1 MSSPLRPRRRR
12 AVPVRTGAVVALVAL
27 LSGAFVAPAAAADL
41 PADAPTDT
49 TAPVDHADGADPADE
64 SPSDA
69 ESVAADDS
77 AQPTAPPEQD
87 LPVPVPAVA
96 PDAVA
101 PNADLALQIVLAGI
115 ATGTAPF
122 DADDAPG
129 HDSSATNDL
138 VRTHDTVTYRVEI
151 QLDGA
156 AAGDTVNVHQTLPEG
171 LRWPSVAGLPAYCGA
186 GSVVS
191 DDHRVLDCVLS
202 GVLPNSVTSYDL
214 VASAESM
221 PNGSVLTSPSDALTA
236 MANDA
241 VSGAL
246 AEDTAD
252 VPAAT
257 ASSGPRVNLGV
268 RPSLV
273 SNTSNQG
280 GVPGF
285 LVHYDAYLDLAGYN
299 AAGGLGARG
308 QSNVVDD
315 VTFIIDL
322 DDVSPNSQLSDKT
335 ACSAGAREGR
345 VFPKVRGGGDDA
357 VTDSG
362 TWTCRIDPT
371 DPRRITVTVSGA
383 DLSADHIPTKTA
395 NGGSIPLRGYLS
407 LGKFGIFTPRD
418 DVPADGSIT
427 TRIALRDLI
436 ATGTDAA
443 GERISNAAEP
453 LDDNTATANLIRRA
467 DGNHGTRYVDETT
480 KLIPVPGQFLPG
492 TGDGVV
498 VPGQQYRA
506 LTMFNNRGGTEFTG
520 QVFCQVFDTKTQHA
534 EVGLD
539 GVPARSHGTTDVV
552 IEYGTRP
559 TVDVSADDATRWGQM
574 TDTTCADGDD
584 VWTTDPSSIDAED
597 ITKIRYRSA
606 NGVIAMGASVMASV
620 TLAMND
626 GVPAGTILAE
636 TYSLFSPEQ
645 YPDDRE
651 TSKWY
656 AKDGWYHGKYD
667 PANATNADYPRGDRL
682 IAANAVI
689 GIGKRAI
696 EPAVDPG
703 SPAQLLAGDRVR
715 FEVTPQITSVP
726 GQGNA
731 ARDVV
736 VVDRLPA
743 GLVYDPTEVS
753 HVPDSVELAEDG
765 TTLLTW
771 KLGQIER
778 GAEPVIRYWATSDA
792 TLVGDLVNQVVVAS
806 PDDPGS
812 LEEVPEDATMQDAHY
827 GRQTVSLRAP
837 GGLRVQKSVDQH
849 VIESGDRIDYRLA
862 YANMN
867 ATGAQEDVALV
878 DVLPFVGDSRGSTAA
893 GVLADEIEAADGDRV
908 LYTSADPAAVQA
920 ASAIDGT
927 DTSRELPD
935 GFEWCTS
942 DDFGSEACPDSL
954 AEVTA
959 FRVEVA
965 ELDALER
972 HEIVVEL
979 TTDGAVSGAEYRND
993 ATVRS
998 ASQTLGAR
1006 SPLVAT
1012 TVVSSSIGE
1021 RLWWDRDADG
1031 LDDDG
1036 ADGQPGDGV
1045 AGVPLSLDGVDKHG
1059 AIVSEETET
1068 DADGRYR
1075 FSGLVSGAYTISVD
1089 LPEGAEITGFRVGD
1103 DGLVN
1108 SALDPESS
1116 TMEDIVVVD
1125 PSPTGTDAVDLT
1137 WNGGIVEVELPVTP
1151 PVTGPE
1157 EPTDPTDPSV
1167 PSKPTPTTSATPQ
1180 ATPERPS
1187 GTQGPLATT
1196 GVLWLGQAAI
1206 AAMLLLVIG
1215 GAAILVVRAR
1225 RARSDAEESNG

>member
-1 MSSPLRPRRRR
+1 MSILHRPRRRN
-12 AVPVRTGAVVALVAL
+12 AAASAGAVVALAAL
-27 LSGAFVAPAAAADL
+27 LTGTVAAPAAATDL
-41 PADAPTDT
+41 PTDEPTE
-49 TAPVDHADGADPADE
+49 TAPVDEPTENGQLDTEEPSSDSDSDKTATPPTTPPTEPA
-64 SPSDA
+64 
-69 ESVAADDS
+69 AA
-77 AQPTAPPEQD
+77 PN
-87 LPVPVPAVA
+87 
-96 PDAVA
+96 AVA
-101 PNADLALQIVLAGI
+101 PNADLALQIALASV

-129 HDSSATNDL
+129 QDSSATNDI
-138 VRTHDTVTYRVEI
+138 VRTHDTVTYRVEV

-156 AAGDTVNVHQTLPEG
+156 AAGDLVTVRQALPDG
-171 LRWPSVAGLPAYCGA
+171 LRWPSIAGLPAYCGA
-186 GSVVS
+186 GSTVS
-191 DDHRVLDCVLS
+191 EDQRVLDCVVA

-214 VASAESM
+214 VATAESM
-221 PNGSVLTSPSDALTA
+221 PHGSVLEAAPGAIRASASDAS
-236 MANDA
+236 
-241 VSGAL
+241 SGAP
-246 AEDTAD
+246 AEDSAD
-252 VPAAT
+252 VPSIT

-268 RPSLV
+268 RPSV
-273 SNTSNQG
+273 ISNTSQQG

-285 LVHYDAYLDLAGYN
+285 LVYYDAYLDLAGYN

-315 VTFIIDL
+315 VTFVIDL
-322 DDVSPNSQLSDKT
+322 DDVSPNSRLSDNT
-335 ACSAGAREGR
+335 ACSAGAREVR
-345 VFPKVRGGGDDA
+345 IFPKAGGGGDDA

-362 TWTCRIDPT
+362 TWSCRVDPN
-371 DPRRITVTVSGA
+371 DPRRITMTVSGA

-395 NGGSIPLRGYLS
+395 NGGSIPLRGYLA

-443 GERISNAAEP
+443 GGLISNVQEP
-453 LDDNTATANLIRRA
+453 LDDNSATASLIRRP
-467 DGNHGTRYVDETT
+467 DGNHGTRYVDERTT
-480 KLIPVPGQFLPG
+480 SLVPVPGQFLPG

-506 LTMFNNRGGTEFTG
+506 LTMFDNRGGTEFTG

-534 EVGLD
+534 AVGLD
-539 GVPARSHGTTDVV
+539 GVPARSHGTTDIV

-559 TVDVSADDATRWGQM
+559 TVDASADDATRWGQM

-584 VWTTDPSSIDAED
+584 TWTTDPSTIAVED

-606 NGVIAMGASVMASV
+606 NGVIAIGATVMASV

-636 TYSLFSPEQ
+636 TYSLYSPEQ

-667 PANATNADYPRGDRL
+667 PANATNADYSRGDRL
-682 IAANAVI
+682 TAANAVI
-689 GIGKRAI
+689 AIGKRAI
-696 EPAVDPG
+696 EPSVDPG

-726 GQGNA
+726 GQGDA

-753 HVPDSVELAEDG
+753 HVPDSVEVAEDG

-771 KLGQIER
+771 RLGQIER

-792 TLVGDLVNQVVVAS
+792 TVVGDLVNQVVVAS

-812 LEEVPEDATMQDAHY
+812 LDEVPADATTQDAHY

-837 GGLRVQKSVDQH
+837 GGLRIQKSVEQR

-867 ATGAQEDVALV
+867 ATVAQEDVALV

-920 ASAIDGT
+920 ASSIDGA
-927 DTSRELPD
+927 DTSRELPG
-935 GFEWCTS
+935 GFEWCTA
-942 DDFGSEACPDSL
+942 DDFGADACPDSL
-954 AEVTA
+954 ADVTA

-972 HEIVVEL
+972 HEIAVEL
-979 TTDGAVSGAEYRND
+979 TTDGTVSGAEYRND

-998 ASQTLGAR
+998 ASQMLGAR
-1006 SPLVAT
+1006 SPLVVT

-1021 RLWWDRDADG
+1021 RLWWDRDGDG

-1036 ADGQPGDGV
+1036 TDGQPGDGV
-1045 AGVPLSLDGVDKHG
+1045 AGVPLLLTGVDKHG
-1059 AIVSEETET
+1059 VEVSEETET

-1116 TMEDIVVVD
+1116 TMDDIIVVD
-1125 PSPTGTDAVDLT
+1125 PTPTGADAVDLT
-1137 WNGGIVEVELPVTP
+1137 WNGGIVEAELPVAP
-1151 PVTGPE
+1151 PVTDPE
-1157 EPTDPTDPSV
+1157 EPT
-1167 PSKPTPTTSATPQ
+1167 PTPSEAPQ

-1196 GVLWLGQAAI
+1196 GVLWLDQAMI

-1215 GAAILVVRAR
+1215 GAALLVVRAR
-1225 RARSDAEESNG
+1225 RARSDAEESSG

>member
-1 MSSPLRPRRRR
+1 MSTPHRPRRRIVT
-12 AVPVRTGAVVALVAL
+12 AHAGAIVALAAL
-27 LSGAFVAPAAAADL
+27 LTGTVASPATAAGI
-41 PADAPTDT
+41 PATAPTDP
-49 TAPVDHADGADPADE
+49 APVEEPTDNGPVDTDEPSSGSDPDDTPPTI
-64 SPSDA
+64 PSTPPT
-69 ESVAADDS
+69 EPAA
-77 AQPTAPPEQD
+77 T
-87 LPVPVPAVA
+87 
-96 PDAVA
+96 PDAVI
-101 PNADLALQIVLAGI
+101 PNADLALQIVLAGV

-129 HDSSATNDL
+129 HDSSATNDV

-156 AAGDTVNVHQTLPEG
+156 AAGDLVTVRQTLPDG
-171 LRWPSVAGLPAYCGA
+171 LRWPVVSGLPAYCGA
-186 GSVVS
+186 GSTVS
-191 DDHRVLDCVLS
+191 DDRSALECVIR
-202 GVLPNSVTSYDL
+202 GVLPNSVTTYDL
-214 VASAESM
+214 VATAESM
-221 PNGSVLTSPSDALTA
+221 PNGSVLTSPAGALSA
-236 MANDA
+236 AANDVA
-241 VSGAL
+241 SGAL
-246 AEDTAD
+246 AEDATE
-252 VPAAT
+252 VPATT

-268 RPSLV
+268 RPQLISTTAQQDGL
-273 SNTSNQG
+273 S
-280 GVPGF
+280 GF
-285 LVHYDAYLDLAGYN
+285 RVHYDAYLDLAGYN

-308 QSNVVDD
+308 QANVTED
-315 VTFIIDL
+315 VTFVIDL
-322 DDVSPNSQLSDKT
+322 DDVSPNARLSNET
-335 ACSAGAREGR
+335 ACTAGAAESR
-345 VFPKVRGGGDDA
+345 VFPKVRGGGENA

-362 TWTCRIDPT
+362 RWTCRIDP
-371 DPRRITVTVSGA
+371 DDARRIVVTVSGA

-395 NGGSIPLRGYLS
+395 NGAAIPLRGYLA
-407 LGKFGIFTPRD
+407 LGRFGVFVPRD
-418 DVPADGSIT
+418 DVPANGSLN
-427 TRIALRDLI
+427 TRITLRDLV
-436 ATGTDAA
+436 ATGIDAA
-443 GERISNAAEP
+443 GGPIVNAAEP
-453 LDDNTATANLIRRA
+453 LDDNSATANLVRRP
-467 DGNHGTRYVDETT
+467 DGSHGTRYIDETA

-492 TGDGVV
+492 SGDGVV

-520 QVFCQVFDTKTQHA
+520 QVFCQAFDTKTQHA
-534 EVGLD
+534 AVGSD
-539 GVPARSHGTTDVV
+539 GVPARSHGTTDIV

-559 TVDVSADDATRWGQM
+559 TVDVGADDATRWKQM
-574 TDTTCADGDD
+574 NDTTCNDGDD

-606 NGVIAMGASVMASV
+606 NGVIAIGASVMASL
-620 TLAMND
+620 TLELNE
-626 GVPAGTILAE
+626 GVAAGTLLAE
-636 TYSLFSPEQ
+636 SYSLYSPEQ
-645 YPDDRE
+645 YPVDRD
-651 TSKWY
+651 TSAWY
-656 AKDGWYHGKYD
+656 AKDGWYHSKYD
-667 PANATNADYPRGDRL
+667 PAEPTNEGYPRGDRL

-771 KLGQIER
+771 KLGQVER

-812 LEEVPEDATMQDAHY
+812 LEEVPDDATMQDAHH

-837 GGLRVQKSVDQH
+837 GGLRVQKSVEQR

-878 DVLPFVGDSRGSTAA
+878 DVLPFVGDNRGSSAA

-927 DTSRELPD
+927 DTSRELPG
-935 GFEWCTS
+935 GFEWCTA
-942 DDFGSEACPDSL
+942 DRFGAEACPVSL
-954 AEVTA
+954 ADVTA

-972 HEIVVEL
+972 HEIAVEL

-1021 RLWWDRDADG
+1021 RLWWDRDGDG

-1045 AGVPLSLDGVDKHG
+1045 AGVPLRLDGVDKHG
-1059 AIVSEETET
+1059 ATVSEETET

-1108 SALDPESS
+1108 SALDPQSS
-1116 TMEDIVVVD
+1116 IMEDIVLVD
-1125 PSPTGTDAVDLT
+1125 PSPTGADAVDLT

-1151 PVTGPE
+1151 PVTDPQE
-1157 EPTDPTDPSV
+1157 PTDPSV
-1167 PSKPTPTTSATPQ
+1167 PSEPTPTPSEAPQ
-1180 ATPERPS
+1180 ATPERTT
-1187 GTQGPLATT
+1187 GAQGPLATT
-1196 GVLWLGQAAI
+1196 GVLWLDQAMI

-1215 GAAILVVRAR
+1215 GAALLVVRAR

>member
-1 MSSPLRPRRRR
+1 MSTPHRPRRRIVT
-12 AVPVRTGAVVALVAL
+12 AHAGAIVALAAL
-27 LSGAFVAPAAAADL
+27 LTGTVASPATASGIPAT
-41 PADAPTDT
+41 APTDP
-49 TAPVDHADGADPADE
+49 APVEEPTDNGPVDTDEPSSGSDPDDTPPTIPPTPPTE
-64 SPSDA
+64 P
-69 ESVAADDS
+69 AA
-77 AQPTAPPEQD
+77 T
-87 LPVPVPAVA
+87 
-96 PDAVA
+96 PDAVI
-101 PNADLALQIVLAGI
+101 PNADLALQIVLAGV

-129 HDSSATNDL
+129 HDSSATNDV

-156 AAGDTVNVHQTLPEG
+156 AAGDLVTVRQTLPDG
-171 LRWPSVAGLPAYCGA
+171 LRWPVVSGLPAYCGA
-186 GSVVS
+186 GSTVS
-191 DDHRVLDCVLS
+191 DDRSALECVIR
-202 GVLPNSVTSYDL
+202 GVLPNSVTTYDL
-214 VASAESM
+214 VATAESM
-221 PNGSVLTSPSDALTA
+221 PNGSVLTSPAGALSA
-236 MANDA
+236 AANDVA
-241 VSGAL
+241 SGAL
-246 AEDTAD
+246 AEDATE
-252 VPAAT
+252 VPATT

-268 RPSLV
+268 RTATIV
-273 SNTSNQG
+273 SAVTQDD
-280 GVPGF
+280 VPGF
-285 LVHYDAYLDLAGYN
+285 RIHYDAYLDLAGYN

-315 VTFIIDL
+315 VTFVIDL
-322 DDVSPNSQLSDKT
+322 DDVSPNARLSNQT
-335 ACSAGAREGR
+335 ACAAGAGEAR
-345 VFPKVRGGGDDA
+345 VFPGARGGGENA

-362 TWTCRIDPT
+362 AWTCRIDPD
-371 DPRRITVTVSGA
+371 DPRRIHVTISGA

-395 NGGSIPLRGYLS
+395 NGAAIPLRGYLA
-407 LGKFGIFTPRD
+407 LGRFGVFVPRD
-418 DVPADGSIT
+418 DVPANGSIT
-427 TRIALRDLI
+427 TRLLVRDLL
-436 ATGTDAA
+436 ATGRDADGQQIA
-443 GERISNAAEP
+443 NADEP
-453 LDDNTATANLIRRA
+453 LDDNRTSASLLRRP
-467 DGNHGTRYVDETT
+467 DGSHGTRYIDDTNA
-480 KLIPVPGQFLPG
+480 LIPVPGQFLPG

-506 LTMFNNRGGTEFTG
+506 LSMFNNRGGTEFTG
-520 QVFCQVFDTKTQHA
+520 QVFCQAFDTKTQHA
-534 EVGLD
+534 AVGPD
-539 GVPARSHGTTDVV
+539 GVPARGHASTPLI
-552 IEYGTRP
+552 IEYGTRS
-559 TVDVSADDATRWGQM
+559 TVDVAADDATRWRQM
-574 TDTTCADGDD
+574 TDTTCGDADDD
-584 VWTTDPSSIDAED
+584 WTTDPSSIAVED

-606 NGVIAMGASVMASV
+606 SGVIPIGASLMASL
-620 TLAMND
+620 TLVMND
-626 GVPAGTILAE
+626 GVPAGTFLAE
-636 TYSLFSPEQ
+636 SYSLYSPEQ
-645 YPDDRE
+645 YPDDVDY
-651 TSKWY
+651 SAWY
-656 AKDGWYHGKYD
+656 AKDGWFHNKYD
-667 PANATNADYPRGDRL
+667 AAKDDNANYPRGDRL

-696 EPAVDPG
+696 EPAVEPG

-743 GLVYDPTEVS
+743 GLVYDPAEVS

-812 LEEVPEDATMQDAHY
+812 LEEVPEDATTQDAHH

-837 GGLRVQKSVDQH
+837 GGLRVQKSVEQR

-867 ATGAQEDVALV
+867 ATGAQENVALV
-878 DVLPFVGDSRGSTAA
+878 DVLPFVGDTRGSSAA

-935 GFEWCTS
+935 GFDWCTS
-942 DDFGSEACPDSL
+942 DDFGAEACPESL
-954 AEVTA
+954 ADVTA

-972 HEIVVEL
+972 HEIAVEL

-1012 TVVSSSIGE
+1012 TVVSTSIGE
-1021 RLWWDRDADG
+1021 RLWWDRDGDG

-1045 AGVPLSLDGVDKHG
+1045 AGVPLRLDGVDKHG
-1059 AIVSEETET
+1059 ATVSEETET

-1075 FSGLVSGAYTISVD
+1075 FSGLVSGAYAISVD

-1108 SALDPESS
+1108 SALDPQSS

-1125 PSPTGTDAVDLT
+1125 PSPTGADAVDLT
-1137 WNGGIVEVELPVTP
+1137 WNGGIVEVELPVSP
-1151 PVTGPE
+1151 PVTDPE
-1157 EPTDPTDPSV
+1157 EPTGPPV
-1167 PSKPTPTTSATPQ
+1167 PSEPTPTPSGTPQ
-1180 ATPERPS
+1180 ATPERLS

-1196 GVLWLGQAAI
+1196 GVLWLDQAMI

-1215 GAAILVVRAR
+1215 GAALLVVRAR
-1225 RARSDAEESNG
+1225 RARSDAEESSG